1 MTLKLAFI
9 GTGGIASAHLR
20 GVAEANQQRGAS
32 AERLYELV
40 ALADPRPEA
49 REAIAAEAETTMG
62 SARRSTATIAWGTKC
77 WMWQL
82 S

>member
-20 GVAEANQQRGAS
+20 GVAEVNQQRGAS

-40 ALADPRPEA
+40 AFRLELMDGYLSAPSDRVNSGA
-49 REAIAAEAETTMG
+49 R
-62 SARRSTATIAWGTKC
+62 
-77 WMWQL
+77 Q
-82 S
+82 